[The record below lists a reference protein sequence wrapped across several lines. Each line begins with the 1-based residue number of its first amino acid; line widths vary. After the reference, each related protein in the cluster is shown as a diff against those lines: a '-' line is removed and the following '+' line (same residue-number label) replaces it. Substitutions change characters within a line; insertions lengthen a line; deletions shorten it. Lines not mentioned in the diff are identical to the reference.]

1 MNVPL
6 VDLKAQ
12 YQSIKPEIDGAIQ
25 RVIDNTAFIMGKE
38 VSQFETSFAEYC
50 DAQYAI
56 GVSSGTGALFLALL
70 AYDIGPGDEVIT
82 TPFTFFATGEAISTV
97 GATPVFVDIDPVTY
111 NIDPSLIESAITPR
125 TKAIMPVHLYGQ
137 PADMDAINAIARQH
151 GLVVIEDAAQAHGS
165 RYKGRRAG
173 VLGDSACFSFY
184 PSKNLGCYGDGGA
197 VVTNDPKIAE
207 RVAKLRN
214 HGRLSKYQHDELGY
228 GHRLDGIQAAILSAK
243 LPYLDEWNAM
253 RRDRASRYTEMLAG
267 LPVETPHTP
276 PDIEPVYHCY
286 TIRLDEGIDRNA
298 VVQHLKD
305 HNIGVGV
312 HYPVP
317 LHLQPAY
324 SFLGLKSGSYP
335 VSEKAS
341 HEVLSLPIYAELSDA
356 QQDYVV
362 STLIEALRLAGA

>member
-12 YQSIKPEIDGAIQ
+12 YRNHKSEIDEAIQ
-25 RVIDNTAFIMGKE
+25 RVIDHTAFIMGAE
-38 VSQFETSFAEYC
+38 VAQFEKAFASYC
-50 DAQYAI
+50 DAEYAV

-70 AYDIGPGDEVIT
+70 AHGVGPGDEVIT

-97 GATPVFVDIDPVTY
+97 GATPVFVDIDPATY
-111 NIDPSLIESAITPR
+111 NIDPALIEPAITAH

-137 PADMDAINAIARQH
+137 PADMDAINEIARKH
-151 GLVVIEDAAQAHGS
+151 GLAVIEDAAQAHGS
-165 RYKGRRAG
+165 RYHGRRAG
-173 VLGDSACFSFY
+173 ILGDSACFSFY

-197 VVTNDPKIAE
+197 VVTNDPQIAE

-228 GHRLDGIQAAILSAK
+228 GHRLDGIQAAILGAK
-243 LPYLDEWNAM
+243 LPHLDDWNTK
-253 RRDRASRYTEMLAG
+253 RRHRAQRYTEMLSE
-267 LPVETPHTP
+267 LPVQTPFTL
-276 PDIEPVYHCY
+276 PDVEPVYHCY
-286 TIRLDEGIDRNA
+286 TIRLQEGLDRNA
-298 VVQHLKD
+298 VVQYLKD
-305 HNIGVGV
+305 HGIGVGV
-312 HYPVP
+312 HYPIP

-324 SFLGLKSGSYP
+324 AFLGLKAGSYP

-341 HEVLSLPIYAELSDA
+341 REVLSLPIYAELTHA

-362 STLIEALRLAGA
+362 STLKEALF